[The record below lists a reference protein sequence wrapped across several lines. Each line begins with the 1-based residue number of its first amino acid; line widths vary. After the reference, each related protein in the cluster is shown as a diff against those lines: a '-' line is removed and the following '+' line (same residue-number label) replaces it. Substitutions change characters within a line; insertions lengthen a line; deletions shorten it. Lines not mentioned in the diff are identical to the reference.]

1 MTRLK
6 TIASLLLIT
15 LSVSAKDYVITD
27 YGVRND
33 STRLQTEAIQ
43 KIIDKASL
51 EGGGKIVV
59 PQGTFLTGALFFKPG
74 TTLSLEQGAVLKG
87 SDNIDH
93 YPLMPSRMEGH
104 NLYYYPALIN
114 AYHVDGFTIE
124 GPGTLNGNG
133 RKFWREF
140 WERRAQARKEGLEC
154 TNLEVH
160 RPRLMFI
167 WGCDGVKISGVKFIN
182 SGFWTTH
189 FYQCDD
195 LLIEDCEMRTPPR
208 PTRCPSTDAVDL
220 DVCRRVTIRGC
231 YFSTDDDGV
240 CIKGGKGTFAQKG
253 RENGS
258 VEDVLVEGC
267 TFGPNLHG
275 ILTMGSECIHAR
287 NITLRDCKV
296 ETGCTI
302 LRLKMRPDTYQ
313 VYENITIDGVTGKCG
328 SVIEMKPW
336 AQFFNLEGDGEK
348 PFGTVR
354 DITVRNVDVKCKSFG
369 IMEGNPDD
377 RVSSITF
384 SNVHVQAD
392 SDTFRDAYQEETRME
407 NVTIN
412 GKPIKYKD

>member
-1 MTRLK
+1 MKNFT
-6 TIASLLLIT
+6 TIVTALLTSLAMN
-15 LSVSAKDYVITD
+15 AKDYMVTD
-27 YGVRND
+27 SGVKND
-33 STRLQTEAIQ
+33 STILQTEAIQ
-43 KIIDKASL
+43 KIIDKASK
-51 EGGGKIVV
+51 EGGGKIII
-59 PQGTFLTGALFFKPG
+59 PKGTFLTGALFFKPG
-74 TTLSLEQGAVLKG
+74 TRLKLNEGAVLKG
-87 SDNIDH
+87 SDNIND

-114 AYHVDGFTIE
+114 AYHVDGFSIE
-124 GPGTLNGNG
+124 GPGIVNGNG

-140 WERRAQARKEGLEC
+140 WDRRAKARKEGREC

-160 RPRLMFI
+160 RPRLVFV
-167 WGCDGVKISGVKFIN
+167 WGCDDVIMSGVKFIN

-189 FYQCDD
+189 FYQCDN
-195 LLIEDCEMRTPPR
+195 LLIENCVMRTPPR

-220 DVCRRVTIRGC
+220 DVCRNVNIRGC

-240 CIKGGKGTFAQKG
+240 CVKGGKGTFAQKG

-258 VEDVLVEGC
+258 VENVLVENC

-275 ILTMGSECIHAR
+275 ILTLGSECIHAR

-313 VYENITIDGVTGKCG
+313 IYEDITIDGVTGKCG

-336 AQFFNLEGDGEK
+336 SQFFNLEGTGEN

-354 DITVRNVDVKCKSFG
+354 NITVRNVDVNCKSFG

-377 RVSSITF
+377 KVSNVLIG
-384 SNVHVQAD
+384 NVHVKAEKD
-392 SDTFRDAYQEETRME
+392 VFKDVYRNETKLE

-412 GKPIKYKD
+412 GKKLKYDE